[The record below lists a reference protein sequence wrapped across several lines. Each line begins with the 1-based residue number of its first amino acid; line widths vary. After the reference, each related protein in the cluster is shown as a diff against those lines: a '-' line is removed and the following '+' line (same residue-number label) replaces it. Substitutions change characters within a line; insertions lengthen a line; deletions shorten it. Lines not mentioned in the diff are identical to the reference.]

1 MKTLL
6 IFSLSLLFSSPIFA
20 QEKLEDDIDIAFQ
33 NSKKGIYWAL
43 SNIPEKKLKLENEL
57 IANDKLYAVVKLAKE
72 INGVKIE
79 STGYN
84 GSNEVTIKTY
94 RSNDFLIKHGYIRK
108 EQN

>member
-1 MKTLL
+1 MKALL
-6 IFSLSLLFSSPIFA
+6 IVSLLLLLTPQTFT

-43 SNIPEKKLKLENEL
+43 SNIPEKKTKLENEL
-57 IANDKLYAVVKLAKE
+57 IANDKLVAVVKLAKE
-72 INGVKIE
+72 INGLKIE

-94 RSNDFLIKHGYIRK
+94 RSNDFLLKHGYIRK
-108 EQN
+108 EQD